1 MPRVVGDGEERDL
14 KEERN
19 QPVLPSQPP
28 STLLSETPPNLGI
41 SFLICEMER
50 YPLSYRPSKIPL
62 NGLIFK
68 GSKWPLASLVSL
80 SNSQRPGA
88 GYVPAAARPFV

>member
-1 MPRVVGDGEERDL
+1 MVGDGEERDL

-19 QPVLPSQPP
+19 QPVLPSQPL
-28 STLLSETPPNLGI
+28 STLLSETPPPNLGI

-50 YPLSYRPSKIPL
+50 YLLSYRPSKIPL

-68 GSKWPLASLVSL
+68 GSKWPLASLASL
-80 SNSQRPGA
+80 SNSQRPEA